1 MSQLEADALTAEVV
15 AEYLKDNPDYFKH
28 RPELVDGLSL
38 PSQQSGSVS
47 LVHVQMAR
55 QRQRIEDLEEE
66 ITSLMSLAASNDRT
80 FHEFM
85 HLQEQILKCECFADV
100 CAMIEEKA
108 RTLNLIGYVRL
119 LNNQDPHYRLTKEQ
133 WSRFSTNHF
142 NGKSAYLGRLRKAD
156 RHLLFGEPLFDEPLL
171 AGKRAGE
178 ERFAPEMGSYVIL
191 PLVKRNPLGILA
203 FSSEDG
209 GHFQPSMDTLFLRH
223 RALVVSH
230 LFEILPWQQESHE
243 QISTSFGS

>member
-15 AEYLKDNPDYFKH
+15 AEYLKDNPDFFKH
-28 RPELVDGLSL
+28 RPELVDRLSL

-55 QRQRIEDLEEE
+55 HRQRIEDLEEE

-85 HLQEQILKCECFADV
+85 DLQEQILKCEYFADV

-108 RTLNLIGYVRL
+108 RTLNLTGYVRL
-119 LNNQDPHYRLTKEQ
+119 LNNQNANYSLSKEQ

-142 NGKSAYLGRLRKAD
+142 NGKNAYLGRLRQAD
-156 RHLLFGEPLFDEPLL
+156 RHLLFGEQL
-171 AGKRAGE
+171 
-178 ERFAPEMGSYVIL
+178 FAPELGSYVIL
-191 PLVKRNPLGILA
+191 PLIKRNIPLGILA
-203 FSSEDG
+203 FASEDG

-223 RALVVSH
+223 LALVVSH
-230 LFEILPWQQESHE
+230 LIEILPWQQESHE
-243 QISTSFGS
+243 RISTSFIN

>member
-1 MSQLEADALTAEVV
+1 MSQLDADALTAEVV
-15 AEYLKDNPDYFKH
+15 AEYLKDNPDFFKH
-28 RPELVDGLSL
+28 RPELVDSLSL

-85 HLQEQILKCECFADV
+85 DLQEQILKCECFADV

-119 LNNQDPHYRLTKEQ
+119 LNNPDTKYSLTKEQ
-133 WSRFSTNHF
+133 WSRFATNHF

-156 RHLLFGEPLFDEPLL
+156 RHLLFGEQLFGEQLF
-171 AGKRAGE
+171 AGKVVGE
-178 ERFAPEMGSYVIL
+178 GRVAPEMGSYVIL

-203 FSSEDG
+203 FASEDG

-223 RALVVSH
+223 LALVVSH
-230 LFEILPWQQESHE
+230 LIEILPWQQESHE
-243 QISTSFGS
+243 RISTSFIN